1 MKTGER
7 CAEYLGCV
15 PAIVLAGV
23 AEGYKGARDT
33 QKQSG
38 PGAARAMGLSPAA
51 GRGVC
56 VGGAGGQPA
65 ALMPARPELLCPP
78 RIRTEGQLLCSEG
91 GQAREVEGSGLR
103 SVFVLQQV
111 SARGSRPGSGERGA
125 CRSPSSCPVSS
136 GARARPGLFSRPQR
150 DC

>member
-1 MKTGER
+1 M
-7 CAEYLGCV
+7 
-15 PAIVLAGV
+15 LAGV
-23 AEGYKGARDT
+23 AEGYKDT

-51 GRGVC
+51 GWGVC
-56 VGGAGGQPA
+56 VWGGLVVSQPRSC
-65 ALMPARPELLCPP
+65 LHGRSCFVPQGSVP
-78 RIRTEGQLLCSEG
+78 EGQLLCSEG

-111 SARGSRPGSGERGA
+111 SARGSCPGSGERGA
-125 CRSPSSCPVSS
+125 CRSPSSCPIPS
-136 GARARPGLFSRPQR
+136 GACARPGLFSRPQR

>member
-23 AEGYKGARDT
+23 AEGYKGAWDT

-56 VGGAGGQPA
+56 VCGGGWRSASRTHACTAGA
-65 ALMPARPELLCPP
+65 ALSPKDPYP
-78 RIRTEGQLLCSEG
+78 
-91 GQAREVEGSGLR
+91 
-103 SVFVLQQV
+103 
-111 SARGSRPGSGERGA
+111 RGSCYAVKVARLERS
-125 CRSPSSCPVSS
+125 R
-136 GARARPGLFSRPQR
+136 GLA
-150 DC
+150 